1 MFPQKLILSYST
13 KIIIQFIQIAA
24 SIVVARVAGPTV
36 LGTVA
41 FGLAY
46 VTMFQFFAGLGLG
59 TAHIKLVSEGKD
71 IGKCIATYT
80 RLKFVTIGLYF
91 IIVLSF
97 FLSQKY
103 IFNFQFESITH
114 QYVIIIFL
122 VMATI
127 QSFFAIPNMTFAG
140 RMEQAKQD
148 IPEIIRTVVLQV
160 LRIIVVLLG
169 YRALTLAFCNL
180 VSAIFIIPVIWYLF
194 KDYPFGDYDKVLAK
208 QYIKIAL
215 PMIILGIS
223 RTLVQTLDKVFL
235 QFLTNSEQ
243 VGYYTAGY
251 RIGGFILIIANSVG
265 MLFFPLFSQA
275 VANGKYNI
283 VKTKIEKF
291 ERFSL
296 LFIMPSVIFLAIY
309 SDSIVKFVL
318 GNQYLP
324 SINILSIT
332 TVSMFTMV
340 LNIPYGN
347 VLTGMGFFKLVAVI
361 NLINVIVI
369 ILALIVFIH
378 PNLLALNATGA
389 ALAIMVSNIFLG
401 MTYRFYA
408 KQKLNIL
415 MITKNFKF
423 IFFGV
428 INFLIFFLF
437 YGYFKELGGIFFR
450 LVFPIIYF
458 VFTYLTFILLKWVVK
473 DDWMMLCSL
482 VDIKSMKKYIAS
494 EIKFKGNNG
503 I

>member
-1 MFPQKLILSYST
+1 
-13 KIIIQFIQIAA
+13 
-24 SIVVARVAGPTV
+24 
-36 LGTVA
+36 
-41 FGLAY
+41 
-46 VTMFQFFAGLGLG
+46 
-59 TAHIKLVSEGKD
+59 
-71 IGKCIATYT
+71 
-80 RLKFVTIGLYF
+80 
-91 IIVLSF
+91 
-97 FLSQKY
+97 
-103 IFNFQFESITH
+103 
-114 QYVIIIFL
+114 
-122 VMATI
+122 
-127 QSFFAIPNMTFAG
+127 
-140 RMEQAKQD
+140 
-148 IPEIIRTVVLQV
+148 
-160 LRIIVVLLG
+160 
-169 YRALTLAFCNL
+169 
-180 VSAIFIIPVIWYLF
+180 
-194 KDYPFGDYDKVLAK
+194 
-208 QYIKIAL
+208 
-215 PMIILGIS
+215 
-223 RTLVQTLDKVFL
+223 
-235 QFLTNSEQ
+235 
-243 VGYYTAGY
+243 
-251 RIGGFILIIANSVG
+251 
-265 MLFFPLFSQA
+265 
-275 VANGKYNI
+275 
-283 VKTKIEKF
+283 
-291 ERFSL
+291 
-296 LFIMPSVIFLAIY
+296 
-309 SDSIVKFVL
+309 
-318 GNQYLP
+318 LP